1 MSDPLSHYW
10 GPVTSTL
17 DWCEANYQFSPMVAE
32 MANTFSNLI
41 TISIGLY
48 GTFRAWNQ
56 RLPQRYWT
64 GFSGVAFVGIGSLAF
79 HATLLYEAQLAD
91 ELPMVLS
98 ASYCCFVLFDTR
110 PGFDLRSARGLYPL
124 ILFNMTFIWSYA
136 VYRNP
141 VFHQVV
147 FASLMLLTIIR
158 TVYLLR
164 MSGPSKDI
172 PVQVRSIIVK
182 IYWTGTGI
190 FLLGF
195 FVWNLDNIFCD
206 TLTTWKFAVGWP
218 IAFLLEGHSW
228 WHCFTALGAYLMML
242 GTTYLTLCV
251 KDTYKNYTV
260 TYPYGFPQITR
271 IGTTKSR

>member
-1 MSDPLSHYW
+1 
-10 GPVTSTL
+10 
-17 DWCEANYQFSPMVAE
+17 
-32 MANTFSNLI
+32 
-41 TISIGLY
+41 
-48 GTFRAWNQ
+48 
-56 RLPQRYWT
+56 
-64 GFSGVAFVGIGSLAF
+64 
-79 HATLLYEAQLAD
+79 
-91 ELPMVLS
+91 
-98 ASYCCFVLFDTR
+98 
-110 PGFDLRSARGLYPL
+110 
-124 ILFNMTFIWSYA
+124 
-136 VYRNP
+136 

-218 IAFLLEGHSW
+218 IAFLLEGSYRVHHFRHRAEHFNHRSLLVALFYGKLSSKVVWFIIRLSIPGSW
-228 WHCFTALGAYLMML
+228 RILDDAWNYM
-242 GTTYLTLCV
+242 CV
-251 KDTYKNYTV
+251 SSLRSMCYH
-260 TYPYGFPQITR
+260 
-271 IGTTKSR
+271 